1 MFQFRDPSAPVAVY
15 YSPGRDLAHIGL
27 SLISDGL
34 ERLKYGVEH
43 GSKNVRDYMQKH
55 KISEQELK
63 DALEAFVTSI
73 EEEIKN
79 PSEGM
84 LTTNSFSRC
93 RYEVRYLVYSSIAP
107 LFIAAAIKGKKDVI
121 SRADAVEYYGEEFHK
136 KITKLAP
143 RWEIN
148 SPTLIDSVKKIA
160 QGTYKALFFYLT
172 SAVGWARR
180 NIS

>member
-15 YSPGRDLAHIGL
+15 YSPGRDFAHVGL
-27 SLISDGL
+27 RLISDGL
-34 ERLKYGVEH
+34 DRLKYSVEH

-63 DALEAFVTSI
+63 DALEAFVASI

-79 PSEGM
+79 PAEGM

-107 LFIAAAIKGKKDVI
+107 LFIAAAIKGKKDVLN
-121 SRADAVEYYGEEFHK
+121 RADAVEYYGEEFHK
-136 KITKLAP
+136 KITKLTL

-148 SPTLIDSVKKIA
+148 SPTLIDSVKTILQNTGKIF
-160 QGTYKALFFYLT
+160 YFYLT
-172 SAVGWARR
+172 SSINWARR
-180 NIS
+180 NLS